1 VAALRRSGWQAS
13 GGMGGN
19 LQRFTHISKQEEQH
33 YSGAKYKVTTITP
46 YHDEPYLSTYILDK
60 KGMDELLEGYQEYAQ
75 YVVGVELFD
84 SGRSA

>member
-1 VAALRRSGWQAS
+1 
-13 GGMGGN
+13 MGGN